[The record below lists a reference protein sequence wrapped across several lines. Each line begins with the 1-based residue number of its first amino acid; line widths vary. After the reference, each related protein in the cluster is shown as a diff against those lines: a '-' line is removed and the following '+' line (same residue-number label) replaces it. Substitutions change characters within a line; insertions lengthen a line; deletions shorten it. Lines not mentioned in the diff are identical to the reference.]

1 MPSRETI
8 GMRMLSGSKLS
19 NRRLYCFI
27 NALDESSEDDVRKM
41 VSFFEEMCAQD
52 RSSELRI
59 CFASRHYPEI
69 SIKTGLQLVLENK
82 REHSEDISHYINA
95 HLKIDTSPQAKEIR
109 AEVVVKWSYIFLWVA
124 LVVPI
129 LNMGYDR
136 GRMEA
141 LQSRLSEIPSGL
153 DNLFL
158 VDILTRDCDNL
169 VELLLCIQCVLFAKR
184 PLSPVELYAALR
196 TLSIEEPSEGFEHH
210 ALGPD
215 VLRKCVVDT

>member
-1 MPSRETI
+1 MHAAREHVTLQLDQPRGSGKTVTARSLARFCFSSTQPTDCECCSTRYRRSDRLPTTSANCEVSFLEMVAERSWRIMPSRETI
-8 GMRMLSGSKLS
+8 GMRMLSGSKVS

-27 NALDESSEDDVRKM
+27 DALDESPEDDVREM
-41 VSFFEEMCAQD
+41 VSFFEEMCARN
-52 RSSELRI
+52 RSSEVRI

-109 AEVVVKWSYIFLWVA
+109 AEVLVKWSYIFLWVA

-129 LNMGYDR
+129 LNKGYDR

-141 LQSRLSEIPSGL
+141 L
-153 DNLFL
+153 
-158 VDILTRDCDNL
+158 
-169 VELLLCIQCVLFAKR
+169 
-184 PLSPVELYAALR
+184 
-196 TLSIEEPSEGFEHH
+196 
-210 ALGPD
+210 
-215 VLRKCVVDT
+215 